1 MSVKI
6 TDNKRLWDNL
16 KQELKATGSK
26 EVVTGIQKGEV
37 NDGVL
42 VADYATWN
50 EFGTRKIPSRPFMR
64 TYFDNSV
71 SQLEKFSV
79 NGVTQVL
86 LGKATFMQFL
96 NAAGE
101 EMVNGVRNS
110 ITHGDWV
117 PNSEYTLAHKNG
129 SAPLLDDRSMINSV
143 AFAIHAYG
151 KSK

>member
-71 SQLEKFSV
+71 SRLEKFSV

-86 LGKATFMQFL
+86 LGKTTFMQFL
-96 NAAGE
+96 NAAGV
-101 EMVNGVRNS
+101 EMVNGVKKLFKVIIIRLIFIDNFLKLIS
-110 ITHGDWV
+110 LNLKV
-117 PNSEYTLAHKNG
+117 E
-129 SAPLLDDRSMINSV
+129 
-143 AFAIHAYG
+143 
-151 KSK
+151 